1 MESIEKLFEEDEKVL
16 WKHEEVRN
24 LIAIHDKLI
33 LILIIGIVINTII
46 SIPIFLYDLNF
57 IPFILA
63 GVSLFGLNA
72 VLIGIIILL
81 IQDYKRKKKVLKMN
95 KLELQK
101 YDDVHLMTNK
111 AWYQK
116 NYDYNVLIEP
126 TLLDREDIKCVGDVI
141 RVERNAIKYVS
152 VNKSGIS
159 YKVKFHVE
167 EEFDVWN
174 DAIGIVLLDE
184 ETIQKLMDLLNSEF
198 NLKREGLFKSRIQ
211 IFSVE

>member
-33 LILIIGIVINTII
+33 LILIIGIVITTVI
-46 SIPIFLYDLNF
+46 STPIFLYELNF

-72 VLIGIIILL
+72 VLIGIILLL
-81 IQDYKRKKKVLKMN
+81 IKDYKRKKKVLKMS

-126 TLLDREDIKCVGDVI
+126 TLLDREDIECFGDVI
-141 RVERNAIKYVS
+141 RVERSAMKYIS
-152 VNKSGIS
+152 VNKSGMS

-184 ETIQKLMDLLNSEF
+184 ETIQILMDLLNSEF